1 MTGVM
6 THKTL
11 LTLNGKSAARADVR
25 EALMSLQQDLD
36 IDVWVP
42 WNGAQFMQILERA
55 VADGVTRV
63 VGAGGDGTAN
73 AVCNALMQF
82 PRDAGLSMGLVPLG
96 TANDFAR
103 AFGDAGDDLLHS
115 IRVAA
120 TEDAT
125 PIDVGVIN
133 GEHFVNVAS
142 GGFGAMITSTTP
154 ADVKRR
160 LGGLAYTLSGLT
172 RLSELH
178 PTKARISVA
187 GDDSFDA
194 EITALI
200 VGNSRFAGG
209 GFDVAPLADVT
220 DGLLDLALLSKESFQ
235 GGAGSMLDL
244 VGDDDPTEAFLQR
257 YQCSSA
263 IIETETPFHMNLDGE
278 PMVADRFEVSVKPQA
293 LQFVLPR
300 KSVLLNK

>member
-1 MTGVM
+1 MTDVM

-11 LTLNGKSAARADVR
+11 LILNGKSAARADVW

-36 IDVWVP
+36 LDVWVP
-42 WNGAQFMQILERA
+42 WNGAQFLQILKRA

-82 PRDAGLSMGLVPLG
+82 PVDAGLSMGLVPLG

-103 AFGDAGDDLLHS
+103 AFGDNGDDLLHS

-120 TEDAT
+120 TEKAT

-160 LGGLAYTLSGLT
+160 LGGLAYTLTGLT

-178 PTKARISVA
+178 PTKARISVD
-187 GDDSFDA
+187 GDDTFDA

-220 DGLLDLALLSKESFQ
+220 DGLLDLAFLSKESLQ
-235 GGAGSMLDL
+235 GGAGSMLDRIGE
-244 VGDDDPTEAFLQR
+244 GDPAGAFLQR
-257 YQCSSA
+257 FQCGTA
-263 IIETETPFHMNLDGE
+263 VIETETPFHMNLDGE
-278 PMVADRFEVSVKPQA
+278 PMVAERFEISVKPQA
-293 LQFVLPR
+293 LQFVAAR
-300 KSVLLNK
+300 KPLLLNK

>member
-1 MTGVM
+1 M